1 MARALEIAREAAD
14 RGEVPVGAVLV
25 KEGVVVAEGA
35 NRPIAACDPTAHAE
49 VEALRAGARLLGNY
63 RLTGTTLYVTM
74 EPCPMCA
81 GALVH
86 ARVERLVYGAPDL
99 RAGAAG
105 TVIDVLGSPA
115 VNHRV
120 AVTGGVREDECRAL
134 LQEFFRARR

>member
-1 MARALEIAREAAD
+1 MARALDNARAAAD

-25 KEGVVVAEGA
+25 KEGLVIAEGA
-35 NRPIAACDPTAHAE
+35 NQPISACDPTAHAE
-49 VEALRAGARLLGNY
+49 MECLRSGARVLGNY

-86 ARVERLVYGAPDL
+86 ARVERLVYGTPDF
-99 RAGAAG
+99 RAGGAG
-105 TVIDVLGSPA
+105 TVLDIVRHPA
-115 VNHRV
+115 LNHRV
-120 AVTGGVREDECRAL
+120 DVTGGILEEDCRNL